1 MSTTINS
8 VMPSFLGS
16 ARLGLVVQTL
26 ERRVT
31 AAVTLLLVAVIGGM
45 FWLSHSRVI
54 EAVSSSEVSRLQT
67 SGDQVSRI
75 LSTQAQRL
83 MENAARVAANSE
95 LRSALRGDKES
106 AAAMLRSRISG
117 EPGSQTLAIALLD
130 ASGKLFAT
138 TGVVDSVIATQKRA
152 LKLETVTGPVIS
164 PLAARGDT
172 VVYAVTAPIIDLG
185 GAKAGYVVISRR
197 LTGSPET
204 QPLLGGLVGRDARVL
219 IGNADGSLMTDL
231 TKVVPE
237 DAGEEVLGTA
247 SPVAETPWKVVVQAP
262 RAGVLVAASEFTRAS
277 AVVGIM
283 FVVFGGLLSWLL
295 IRRTMRP
302 LGEVTDAARD
312 IAAGNLSR
320 RAAVEGRSE
329 IAVLGDAFNRMVE
342 RVDQSNQDLAARA
355 RQLEAS
361 NKELNESEARY
372 RSLFEHMPDGI
383 LVHANNRVLF
393 ANPAALRILGVNSV
407 SEFEDKTVYDFIVP
421 TDRDAVRERIGRV
434 EHGEAVPTAELR
446 LQRADKKLAT
456 VESTSMPLRVD
467 DVPAVQTI
475 LHDVSERRLLEEQF
489 RQSQKMDA
497 VGRLA
502 GGVAHDFNNLLT
514 VIQAHA
520 EFALSGTD
528 SEEERRRDIEEIR
541 KTAESAAR
549 LTRQLLTFSRKQSVT
564 PINLDLNEAISG
576 MLGMI
581 RRLIGD
587 NIEVVTAAAEN
598 LGAIWADPGQ
608 IQQVILNLAVNAR
621 DAMPNG
627 GVLRFETANVN
638 VGEGYVGAASVAI
651 PAGQYV
657 MLAVQDTGIGM
668 TEEIRTRVFEP
679 FFTTKQAGRGTGLGL
694 STVYGIVKQAGGH
707 IWVYSEPG
715 MGTAFKVFFP
725 PHQMEA
731 SVAGGDHAATSDT
744 LTGSGHL
751 LVVEDDGSVRSA
763 VVRALRGVGY
773 TVTEASNADEA
784 LKAIRQNGTF
794 DLMITDMVMPGKPG
808 LTLLAEARTL
818 RPGLPAIVLSG
829 YSEQAGNDLWRVPEH
844 AIFVEKP
851 VSPADLIRR
860 VTQLLVRG

>member
-1 MSTTINS
+1 
-8 VMPSFLGS
+8 MPSFLGS
-16 ARLGLVVQTL
+16 ARIGGVVETL

-31 AAVTLLLVAVIGGM
+31 ITVTLLLVAVVGGM
-45 FWLSHSRVI
+45 FWLSHSRVVD
-54 EAVSSSEVSRLQT
+54 AVSSSEVARLQT
-67 SGDQVSRI
+67 SADQVAQT
-75 LSTQAQRL
+75 LSTQARRL
-83 MENAARVAANSE
+83 MDNAARFAAAPE
-95 LRSALRGDKES
+95 LRAALQSDRES
-106 AAAMLRSRISG
+106 AAATLRQQLQRDGGAQI
-117 EPGSQTLAIALLD
+117 LAVALLD
-130 ASGKLFAT
+130 RAGNVVGAT
-138 TGVVDSVIATQKRA
+138 GTVDSVISAQTRV
-152 LKLETVTGPVIS
+152 LRLETVTGPVVS
-164 PLAARGDT
+164 PLAARSDT
-172 VVYAVTAPIIDLG
+172 VVYGVTAPIANLSGERI
-185 GAKAGYVVISRR
+185 GYVVISRR
-197 LTGSPET
+197 VTGNPESQT
-204 QPLLGGLVGRDARVL
+204 LLSGLVGRGARVL

-231 TKVVPE
+231 ARVVPE
-237 DAGEEVLGTA
+237 KSADDVLGTF
-247 SPVAETPWKVVVQAP
+247 SLIHETPWKVVVQAP
-262 RAGVLVAASEFTRAS
+262 RAGVLRAASEFTRAT
-277 AVVGIM
+277 AIVGLM
-283 FVVFGGLLSWLL
+283 FVVLGAFISWLL

-342 RVDQSNQDLAARA
+342 RVDRSNQDLAARA
-355 RQLEAS
+355 TQLEAS

-383 LVHANNRVLF
+383 LVHSNNRVLF
-393 ANPAALRILGVNSV
+393 ANPAALRILGVGSMA
-407 SEFEDKTVYDFIVP
+407 EFENKTVFDFVVP
-421 TDRDAVRERIGRV
+421 GDRDAVRERINRV
-434 EHGEAVPTAELR
+434 EHGEAVPTAEVR
-446 LQRADKKLAT
+446 LLRADKKLAT

-528 SEEERRRDIEEIR
+528 SEEDRRRDIEEIR
-541 KTAESAAR
+541 KTADNAAR

-564 PINLDLNEAISG
+564 PIHLDLNEAISG

-581 RRLIGD
+581 QRLIGD
-587 NIEVVTAAAEN
+587 NIEVVTIAGTN
-598 LGAIWADPGQ
+598 LESIWADPGQ

-621 DAMPNG
+621 DAMPDG
-627 GVLRFETANVN
+627 GVLRFETANIN

-657 MLAVQDTGIGM
+657 MLAVQDTGVGM

-679 FFTTKQAGRGTGLGL
+679 FFTTKQAGHGTGLGL
-694 STVYGIVKQAGGH
+694 STVYGIVKQASGH

-725 PHQMEA
+725 PHRADE
-731 SVAGGDHAATSDT
+731 VLAGTARVQSPERSNAT
-744 LTGSGHL
+744 GHL
-751 LVVEDDGSVRSA
+751 LVVEDDVSVRTA
-763 VVRALRGVGY
+763 VVRALRAAGY
-773 TVTEASNADEA
+773 SVAEASNADEA
-784 LKAIRQNGTF
+784 LEKIRNNGTV

-808 LTLLAEARTL
+808 VVLLSEARSL

-851 VSPADLIRR
+851 VSPAELIRR
-860 VTQLLVRG
+860 VAQLLARN